1 MQDVELGRRFRA
13 LRHRLGLR
21 QSDVGAAAG
30 LSQDVVSLLEC
41 GHVEDV
47 SVRALRA
54 IAGILGAELH
64 MEVWFRGG
72 DLDRL
77 LDEGHAAVVAAV
89 VRRLEALG
97 WDVRPEF
104 SFAVYGE
111 RGSIDVVAWHPASRT
126 LLIVE
131 VKTELTSVEET
142 LRRHDVKVRLAPSVV
157 RERFGWE
164 ARRVARLLV
173 LPDGTTPRRQVARHD
188 AVLRAAY
195 PLRGPALRRWLAAPA
210 GTAAGLA
217 YLPLTTM
224 DRRGRPSTARR
235 RIRAPR
241 RVAAE
246 HGPR

>member
-1 MQDVELGRRFRA
+1 MVRRCRISNSVESSA
-13 LRHRLGLR
+13 CCATA
-21 QSDVGAAAG
+21 SACAAAG

-47 SVRALRA
+47 SVRALRG
-54 IAGILGAELH
+54 IAGILGAELR

-72 DLDRL
+72 ELDRL

-97 WDVRPEF
+97 WDVRPEV

-111 RGSIDVVAWHPASRT
+111 RGSVDVAAWHAASRT

-131 VKTELTSVEET
+131 VKAEPTSVEET
-142 LRRHDVKVRLAPSVV
+142 LRRHDVRVRLSPSAA

-173 LPDGTTPRRQVARHD
+173 LPAGTTPRRPVARHD
-188 AVLRAAY
+188 TVLRAAY

-217 YLPLTTM
+217 YLPLTSL
-224 DRRGRPSTARR
+224 DRSGRPSTARR
-235 RIRAPR
+235 CIRAPS
-241 RVAAE
+241 RVGAE